1 MNTSYFKSLQEKINE
16 QSNDHTI
23 YPLVDNVFNAFNFF
37 DIEDTKVVI
46 LGQDPYINENQ
57 AHGLS
62 FSVLNNIPPKSL
74 INIFKELETD
84 LNIKRTNCNL
94 SDWAEQ
100 GVLLLNTI
108 LTVNAKTSLSHE
120 HFGWEEFTINTIKYI
135 NEKCNNVVFLLWG
148 NNAISY
154 AKYITNNSHHIIKSP
169 HPSPLSAYRGFFGSK
184 PFSQINSFL
193 MAKKNYN
200 IKW

>member
-1 MNTSYFKSLQEKINE
+1 MNASYFKTLQEKINE
-16 QSNDHTI
+16 QSNNHTI

-37 DIEDTKVVI
+37 DVEDTKVVI

-62 FSVLNNIPPKSL
+62 FSVLNNVAPKSL
-74 INIFKELETD
+74 VNIFKELETD

-108 LTVNAKTSLSHE
+108 LTVNAKTSLSHQR
-120 HFGWEEFTINTIKYI
+120 FGWEEFTIDTIKYI
-135 NEKCNNVVFLLWG
+135 NDKCDNVVFVLWG
-148 NNAISY
+148 GNAACY
-154 AKYITNNSHHIIKSP
+154 EKYITNKSHLIIKSP
-169 HPSPLSAYRGFFGSK
+169 HPSPLSSYRGFFGSK

-193 MAKKNYN
+193 NAKRNYN
-200 IKW
+200 IRW